1 MELSE
6 QSKSFKTT
14 QKDLEGVLT
23 PEDNIE
29 LKALRCKDESQAKKT
44 GGNTLK
50 RRNLSG
56 DCNGRVENRMP
67 QMVDVLQAQ
76 NAILEVEKDLKLLQE
91 RLTALTINK
100 DNVAESLKEV
110 ENDYNS
116 LLSLKAAMEK
126 ECRSVTLKT
135 ESLQEVHEK
144 RKKAIQDL
152 LKIIHK
158 ISRPQKGSKI
168 MKPILRSPDA

>member
-1 MELSE
+1 
-6 QSKSFKTT
+6 
-14 QKDLEGVLT
+14 
-23 PEDNIE
+23 
-29 LKALRCKDESQAKKT
+29 
-44 GGNTLK
+44 
-50 RRNLSG
+50 
-56 DCNGRVENRMP
+56 MP

-126 ECRSVTLKT
+126 DCRSMTLKT

-168 MKPILRSPDA
+168 MKLILRSPDA